1 MSLEENKEMKFYV
14 EDVDVEDDVVDV
26 EDDVVD
32 VEDDDVE
39 DDVVDVED
47 DDVEDDDVED
57 EDVEDDDVEYVD
69 DDVEDEDVEYE
80 GKKDQG
86 LNYGEEEKKGELSD
100 EEESELS
107 DEEEDDE
114 YLQKFDR
121 EVSHNFI
128 EEFHPES
135 KSHTDIEVKKLVK
148 VSRNKEGIIVDDFH
162 RTMPFLSK
170 YEYTRVIGQRAKQ
183 IDSGAQPFVDLDNDV
198 IDGYTIARKELDQ
211 KKIPFI
217 LQRPLPGGGCEY
229 WKLEDLEL
237 LH

>member
-14 EDVDVEDDVVDV
+14 EDV
-26 EDDVVD
+26 
-32 VEDDDVE
+32 
-39 DDVVDVED
+39 
-47 DDVEDDDVED
+47 
-57 EDVEDDDVEYVD
+57 DVEDDDVEYVD

-100 EEESELS
+100 EEEDELS